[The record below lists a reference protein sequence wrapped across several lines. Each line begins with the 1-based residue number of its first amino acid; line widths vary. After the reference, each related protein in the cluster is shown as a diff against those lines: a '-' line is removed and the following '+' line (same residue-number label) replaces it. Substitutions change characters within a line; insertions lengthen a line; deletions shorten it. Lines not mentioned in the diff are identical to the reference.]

1 MLTSNDDNFDH
12 NADCLRFAWVDEH
25 GLKKRKYKGKLTLIY
40 ANFSVFVFSNPS
52 VKRQEKD
59 FEKSEPILIV
69 KKLSSKR
76 DLNWPGNESGP
87 SGE

>member
-1 MLTSNDDNFDH
+1 M
-12 NADCLRFAWVDEH
+12 
-25 GLKKRKYKGKLTLIY
+25 RKYQGKLTVIY
-40 ANFSVFVFSNPS
+40 ADFRVLDSSNPS

-59 FEKSEPILIV
+59 FEKSESFLIV

-87 SGE
+87 SGA

>member
-1 MLTSNDDNFDH
+1 MNQAPVGPENR
-12 NADCLRFAWVDEH
+12 ADRRAVEAQE
-25 GLKKRKYKGKLTLIY
+25 T
-40 ANFSVFVFSNPS
+40 NPS

-59 FEKSEPILIV
+59 FEKSESFLIV